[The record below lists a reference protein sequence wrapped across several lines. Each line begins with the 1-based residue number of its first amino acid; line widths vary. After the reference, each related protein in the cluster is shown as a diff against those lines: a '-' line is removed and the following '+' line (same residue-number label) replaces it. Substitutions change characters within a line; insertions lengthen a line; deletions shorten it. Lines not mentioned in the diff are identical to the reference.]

1 VALVDGLRPVFW
13 WDRLYL
19 GGGNSRQITPSALER
34 LGDDVVIVPNS
45 AALVGGARAW
55 DLPLA

>member
-1 VALVDGLRPVFW
+1 VFW

-19 GGGNSRQITPSALER
+19 GGGNARQITRGVLDR
-34 LGDDVVIVPNS
+34 LGDDVVVVPNS

-55 DLPLA
+55 SLPH